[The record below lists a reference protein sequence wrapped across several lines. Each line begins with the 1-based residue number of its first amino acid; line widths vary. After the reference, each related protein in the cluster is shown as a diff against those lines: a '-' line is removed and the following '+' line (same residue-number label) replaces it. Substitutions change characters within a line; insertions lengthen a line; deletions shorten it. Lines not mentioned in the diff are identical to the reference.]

1 MSENRNEIDASWLA
15 GIMDCFG
22 EISIKKMTMFVKFKS
37 AYPDRLKAI
46 ARALGIDRILQGP
59 FAPSGDSRKPYYQ
72 LVLVGADL
80 ALLENVVTR
89 HMRTTRRYLF
99 DETRLRLQR
108 MRRKMK
114 LSGPSYKIA
123 SPDKL

>member
-22 EISIKKMTMFVKFKS
+22 EVNIKKMTMFVKFKS

-46 ARALGIDRILQGP
+46 ACALGINQVLKGP

-80 ALLENVVTR
+80 ALLENVATR
-89 HMRTTRRYLF
+89 HMRTARRHLF

-108 MRRKMK
+108 MRGKIK
-114 LSGPSYKIA
+114 LSGPPYKIA
-123 SPDKL
+123 NLDEL